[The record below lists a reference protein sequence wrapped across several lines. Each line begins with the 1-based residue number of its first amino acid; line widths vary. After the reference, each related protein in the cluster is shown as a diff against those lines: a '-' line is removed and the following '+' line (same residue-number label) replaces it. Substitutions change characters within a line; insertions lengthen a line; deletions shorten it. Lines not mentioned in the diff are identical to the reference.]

1 VGHNPVGGDPE
12 FRDTVES
19 GQMAYQSPN
28 KTVEG
33 PQTARR
39 RAVMDWQRIW
49 NMVIISAVFM
59 ATITTIIIGG
69 LKWIGAI

>member
-1 VGHNPVGGDPE
+1 
-12 FRDTVES
+12 
-19 GQMAYQSPN
+19 
-28 KTVEG
+28 
-33 PQTARR
+33 
-39 RAVMDWQRIW
+39 MDWQRIW